1 MALKDLERLT
11 SELEELTCLLEQES
25 KTEARWVIFRRV
37 QEIISMIG
45 EGFNGVAHG

>member
-1 MALKDLERLT
+1 MALKELERLT
-11 SELEELTCLLEQES
+11 GELEELTCLLRQES

-45 EGFNGVAHG
+45 EEYSDVANG